1 MQSAQAT
8 AAEVTIRFT
17 NISSGSELQVLEGFA
32 ACNGNPFQN
41 NAIKLCPKVL
51 PAPQLTSANCAGGP
65 AKESPFKCDFVN
77 SSFVLRPSDFYNSSR
92 VSAPFKIEADGSV
105 VVDISTCPAGT
116 NGVTL
121 NQVARVGG
129 IGPCMRTLYST
140 ASGLPATPFNV
151 TAMLHR

>member
-1 MQSAQAT
+1 M
-8 AAEVTIRFT
+8 
-17 NISSGSELQVLEGFA
+17 
-32 ACNGNPFQN
+32 
-41 NAIKLCPKVL
+41 
-51 PAPQLTSANCAGGP
+51 
-65 AKESPFKCDFVN
+65 N

-129 IGPCMRTLYST
+129 IGPCTPYST